1 MQDAASRITPCLIA
15 DHGSTSAFRSTS
27 QCESSHEVE
36 IANRNVD
43 PEVVV
48 LEPNSSNDKQDIL
61 NFGLPF
67 HS

>member
-15 DHGSTSAFRSTS
+15 DHGSASAFRTS

-48 LEPNSSNDKQDIL
+48 LEPNSSNRTL
-61 NFGLPF
+61 LR
-67 HS
+67 